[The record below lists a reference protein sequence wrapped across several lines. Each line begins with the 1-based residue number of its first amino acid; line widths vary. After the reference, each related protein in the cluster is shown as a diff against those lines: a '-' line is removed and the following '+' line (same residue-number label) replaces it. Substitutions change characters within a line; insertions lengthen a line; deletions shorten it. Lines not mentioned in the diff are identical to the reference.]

1 VGLRDA
7 LEKLRQGACAPR
19 LGWWIFG
26 VLLCGLLDEL
36 LVAFGVLY
44 LHESYRASLF
54 EQTAAFAGFSL
65 GSAVGLVLTERLL
78 SLLSARRLLGASSL
92 GCAIVYFA
100 WLGTSSLHVSMALL
114 VLTGLFTAPLFP
126 IAAAQAYRAA
136 PGHSTRVAALM
147 QLTAPL
153 ELFLPLVIGWVA
165 DRFGLL
171 DALWLLALQPLGM
184 LFVLWM
190 TRERP

>member
-1 VGLRDA
+1 
-7 LEKLRQGACAPR
+7 
-19 LGWWIFG
+19 
-26 VLLCGLLDEL
+26 
-36 LVAFGVLY
+36 
-44 LHESYRASLF
+44 
-54 EQTAAFAGFSL
+54 
-65 GSAVGLVLTERLL
+65 
-78 SLLSARRLLGASSL
+78 
-92 GCAIVYFA
+92 
-100 WLGTSSLHVSMALL
+100 
-114 VLTGLFTAPLFP
+114 LTGLFTAPLFP